1 MHQETLSLKTT
12 SKGSRV
18 WLNNG
23 TLTNNGFTAGAK
35 YKVEFFKRYVLVSLD
50 ESGNRAVSKGD
61 VIDLQNKSMT
71 NTFPD
76 ANRVH
81 VLYGKGK
88 VIIKAYHHDDK
99 IKRRETSLK
108 ERIARKLPLR
118 FGDWFAGIGYLG
130 KQFAK
135 GLLAAGI
142 STSIVFANEYDRHAC
157 DLYHNSNTEHM
168 ENAASNVVV
177 VNDDLFTMDQS
188 LVPELDVMVCGY
200 PCTGFSSQQGA
211 ARDRDIHHPEAGLL
225 FVPLL
230 ESISRANPSI
240 ILIENSDRM
249 LDSETSYIMDTV
261 LAKTGYKYSHTT
273 LNGLNHG
280 DFEPRKRMA
289 KVYYSENLGELNIDE
304 LNIKRSNERT
314 LADLLEPMS
323 LSSDKWKDLSYL
335 SKKNQDKS
343 HSHSFI
349 VPSLSATKLPTFGAS
364 YAKIQCDSTMI
375 EHPSNPDLHRICTP
389 SEHCNVRHI
398 TDDLK
403 DGIVSIADGTHHLQ
417 KGRTNATKAHFL
429 LGNTISPTPWVDLGE
444 FVGLWA
450 LSESVPIECQKAA

>member
-23 TLTNNGFTAGAK
+23 TLTNSGFTAGSR

-50 ESGNRAVSKGD
+50 ENGDRTVSKGD
-61 VIDLQNKSMT
+61 IIDLQNKSMT

-76 ANRVH
+76 SDRVH
-81 VLYGKGK
+81 VLYDEGK

-99 IKRRETSLK
+99 IKRREVSLI

-118 FGDWFAGIGYLG
+118 LGDWCAGIGFLG

-142 STSIVFANEYDRHAC
+142 MTSVVFANEYDRHAC

-168 ENAASNVVV
+168 ANAAANAVIIH
-177 VNDDLFTMDQS
+177 DDLFTMDQS
-188 LVPELDVMVCGY
+188 LVPELDVMVIGY
-200 PCTGFSSQQGA
+200 PCVGFSGQQS
-211 ARDRDIHHPEAGLL
+211 RKRFMDIKHPTSGLL

-230 ESISRANPSI
+230 ESINRANPSL

-249 LDSETSYIMDTV
+249 LDSDTTFIMDTV
-261 LAKTGYKYSHTT
+261 LEKTGYKYSHTV
-273 LNGLNHG
+273 LNGFEHG
-280 DFEPRKRMA
+280 DFEPRRRLA
-289 KVYYSENLGELNIDE
+289 KVYYSKNLSELDLTQ
-304 LNIKRSNERT
+304 LNVKRANPRT

-323 LSSDKWKDLSYL
+323 LSSSNWKDLSYL
-335 SKKNQDKS
+335 SKKNKDKS
-343 HSHSFI
+343 HNHKFK

-375 EHPSNPDLHRICTP
+375 EHPKNPKLYRICTA

-398 TDDLK
+398 TGELK
-403 DGIVSIADGTHHLQ
+403 KGIVSISEGTHHLQ

-444 FVGLWA
+444 FVGQWA
-450 LSESVPIECQKAA
+450 LGHSFIRS